1 MAADTLTADV
11 LSPDSPDSPDAP
23 DAPGARTAGRARPF
37 RRAAR
42 LRVLLTPAAV
52 CAVLAVLYVWVGAQ
66 DLDSI
71 ERRSLNR
78 SVILAKAVEH
88 LEMALAATALVV
100 VIAIPLGIVA
110 SRSRNRVVTPVILT
124 AANLGQAVPCV
135 GILVLCTFLMGVG
148 FQTALVGLVAYSVLP
163 VLRNTMVGVQQVDP
177 ALVEAARGMGMTR
190 GQVLRRVELRL
201 AVPAILAGLRTA
213 LVLAVGVATLGAF
226 VAAGGFGELIVNGL
240 KLNRMP
246 VTVVGGVLTACIAF
260 LIDWLGAI
268 AEDMLRPRGV

>member
-11 LSPDSPDSPDAP
+11 LSPDSPDSP